1 MTRAK
6 MVQIV
11 AKEAGITHDEA
22 KRAATIQT
30 PRPEH
35 QIIGVDQD
43 AINMEPIDTKTELT
57 EMELRFIN
65 LHVVWNVPA
74 KSALVLAGYRE
85 YSERYSQIL
94 ARKIVAKY
102 EDGTESRE
110 IFSDLN
116 FGPTEIA
123 AGIKAIA
130 LHSPNAQVRLN
141 ALALAAKASGML
153 KDQVESQPGV
163 TIIIKGRDEAVP
175 GGGRPAAMHLENQPK
190 TMQITG
196 SVAVTR

>member
-1 MTRAK
+1 M
-6 MVQIV
+6 
-11 AKEAGITHDEA
+11 D
-22 KRAATIQT
+22 
-30 PRPEH
+30 
-35 QIIGVDQD
+35 DL
-43 AINMEPIDTKTELT
+43 NIDLFDIKAELT
-57 EMELRFIN
+57 QSEYRFVT
-65 LHVVWNVPA
+65 LHVHNHIPA
-74 KSALVLAGYRE
+74 KTALILAGYRE

-102 EDGTESRE
+102 EYGTESRE